1 MADQL
6 ENIDLQGREM
16 HFQNILQELIEI
28 LEDPRTNLQNAL
40 QDLHDIQNLLQG
52 ISFRLQNGAP
62 TNDQRELIRLVG
74 IALANLENI
83 PNGNQTAPNSRRATP
98 ISFSRRAMNAIVSK
112 LASFSTALGNIARD
126 MDHLP
131 RQGGPIH
138 AYLFPA
144 DPRVLLID
152 KKVPTEPH
160 DEFIIYKEPFI
171 TTSHRSRFNALSSA
185 APPQTLDNDQHMLVP
200 GSCRAIK
207 LQPCGHVVGD
217 VCFATWI
224 RAPNLSFRG
233 RCPYC
238 QQQIG
243 LKLPSLLRKVKSYF
257 GTSWVLHFPDYVVA
271 TYFPRWMPEEP
282 VANLEYKIQLM
293 VAIGLYNHLWLRCLK
308 ACLQSLWEGNLPI
321 VVLVCHCIFTCGV
334 LLVPFVAAV
343 LDHESLRLL
352 QLVVS
357 GIRWGVDWYG
367 LERNIG

>member
-16 HFQNILQELIEI
+16 HFINILQELIEI

-83 PNGNQTAPNSRRATP
+83 PNRNQTNSNSRRATP
-98 ISFSRRAMNAIVSK
+98 ISFSRRAMNAIVSN
-112 LASFSTALGNIARD
+112 LASFSTALGNIVRD

-144 DPRVLLID
+144 DLRDLLVD
-152 KKVPTEPH
+152 RNVPTEPH
-160 DEFIIYKEPFI
+160 DECIICKEPFI
-171 TTSHRSRFNALSSA
+171 PTARRSRFRGLTSA
-185 APPQTLDNDQHMLVP
+185 APPQALDNDLVP
-200 GSCRAIK
+200 GDCRAIK

-217 VCFATWI
+217 VCFASWM
-224 RAPNLSFRG
+224 RAPNLSFG
-233 RCPYC
+233 GCCPYC

-243 LKLPSLLRKVKSYF
+243 LKPASLFRKVKSYF
-257 GTSWVLHFPDYVVA
+257 GTS
-271 TYFPRWMPEEP
+271 
-282 VANLEYKIQLM
+282 
-293 VAIGLYNHLWLRCLK
+293 
-308 ACLQSLWEGNLPI
+308 
-321 VVLVCHCIFTCGV
+321 
-334 LLVPFVAAV
+334 
-343 LDHESLRLL
+343 
-352 QLVVS
+352 
-357 GIRWGVDWYG
+357 
-367 LERNIG
+367 